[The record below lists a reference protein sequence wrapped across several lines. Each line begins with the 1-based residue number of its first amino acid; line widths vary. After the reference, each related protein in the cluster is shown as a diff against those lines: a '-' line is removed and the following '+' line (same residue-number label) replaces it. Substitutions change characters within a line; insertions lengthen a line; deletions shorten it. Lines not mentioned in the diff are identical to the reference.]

1 MPCHSHTNTSLTFVS
16 LFCCIFSRFPSAYT
30 NPTYPSN
37 ISVVKP
43 PHWSRIHSAHNLAPS
58 LQIILFIY
66 PDVRLSSSVHELLN
80 TRWAVDH
87 GKTLVGLSSDKWIW
101 QCPGRLILPVLAAWR
116 CGFFWLAAT
125 ANRLA
130 TARQNSEH
138 FLMNWVIKK
147 KKKKQR
153 AD

>member
-1 MPCHSHTNTSLTFVS
+1 ML
-16 LFCCIFSRFPSAYT
+16 
-30 NPTYPSN
+30 
-37 ISVVKP
+37 KP
-43 PHWSRIHSAHNLAPS
+43 PHCSRIHSVHNLAPS

-116 CGFFWLAAT
+116 CGLFWLAAT

-147 KKKKQR
+147 KKTKGRLRDRLYHPSQDPNETEKLRWLTILMRSQATAR
-153 AD
+153 F